1 MIEFEVKQR
10 KLTIGKRKGETA
22 YFAVPKSGQRM
33 TNRMVIDRIV
43 RETSLSA
50 GDVSSALI
58 SLAAIVRDAMLM
70 GQSVDLGEL
79 GSFRISVP
87 SRMMSNVKEV
97 TVDCLKTPKIIF
109 TPRAAMRAAAG
120 AVELSVDN
128 PHNRKPKPSGGA
140 GTLTP
145 PGGSTPTPPGG
156 GGGSDDDL

>member
-10 KLTIGKRKGETA
+10 KLTIGRRKGETA

-50 GDVSSALI
+50 GDVSNALI

-87 SRMMSNVKEV
+87 SKMMSDVKDV
-97 TVDCLKTPKIIF
+97 TVDCLKTPKIIC
-109 TPRAAMRAAAG
+109 TPRAPMRAAAC
-120 AVELSVDN
+120 AVERSVDN

-145 PGGSTPTPPGG
+145 PGGS
-156 GGGSDDDL
+156 GGSDDDL